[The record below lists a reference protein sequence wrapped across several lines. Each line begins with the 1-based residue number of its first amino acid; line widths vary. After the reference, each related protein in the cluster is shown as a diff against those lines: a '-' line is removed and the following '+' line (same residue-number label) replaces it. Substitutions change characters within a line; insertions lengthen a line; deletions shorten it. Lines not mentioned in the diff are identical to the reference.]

1 MDKIKYDYTAY
12 LLHEQYGTH
21 DTNYICSCGMRMD
34 FFVGIVKEEL
44 LPGML
49 MFLGSKYFQTKY
61 VEFCQ
66 KLALADNSVPL
77 RIVKYCLS
85 GQATDIPDQLKD
97 KLSETIKIVD
107 DSLKKR

>member
-34 FFVGIVKEEL
+34 SFVGIVKEEL
-44 LPGML
+44 LPWML

-61 VEFCQ
+61 VEFFPEIGISRQ
-66 KLALADNSVPL
+66 FRPAEDSKVLPIRAGDRHP
-77 RIVKYCLS
+77 RPDER
-85 GQATDIPDQLKD
+85 QAI
-97 KLSETIKIVD
+97 
-107 DSLKKR
+107 

>member
-12 LLHEQYGTH
+12 LLHGQYGTH

-61 VEFCQ
+61 VEFFQ
-66 KLALADNSVPL
+66 KLALTDNSIPL
-77 RIVKYCLS
+77 RIVRYCLS

-97 KLSETIKIVD
+97 KLSETIKIVG